1 MCAMRHVH
9 LQLCRLIQAGGD
21 ACCCWR
27 QCAETRRNFDDACM
41 LLKQQCIRR
50 HSASSS
56 THGVHFVPANQ
67 CLCCCLPHSCSQLA
81 ESFTQLWQITCVTQ
95 LHVTH
100 CTLCAFLHPCVS
112 AHCLASHY
120 TQIMQRIACFAGR
133 IADVDMAWT
142 LCDAINGIVQ
152 YCLCCPA
159 PCCQSCNGASHIGPP
174 YACLV

>member
-1 MCAMRHVH
+1 VLHSLCFSARLCPSMCAMRHVH

-112 AHCLASHY
+112 AHCLAY
-120 TQIMQRIACFAGR
+120 ALY
-133 IADVDMAWT
+133 ADHAEDCL
-142 LCDAINGIVQ
+142 LCRSDRR
-152 YCLCCPA
+152 C
-159 PCCQSCNGASHIGPP
+159 
-174 YACLV
+174 